1 VENRKMEASWE
12 YVVVLHFWTFQD
24 CSGKEIAQ
32 RFLDTMYRFGS
43 VPDKFGDEDP
53 PRHNFKPSSTGSFL
67 KLWRRRPGQL
77 NMLKLGR
84 MGFQA
89 LLSLS
94 GPMPGLITFA
104 IHDEYFQGTENTAK
118 FLEFSDELYEMFK
131 PVSGEISHKKEWDSK
146 TVVIEPIKVGNKTVN
161 AEAHIAVR
169 PTKGLPGIFWVNY
182 FGPTF
187 VDFYTRAKLEA
198 APCYNKKRFA
208 DGGYRVLT
216 GPSPLDYAKP
226 ETKKMEQDLI
236 EHLGPDTFFDKT
248 LPNRTLRSPFPLPQ
262 NVAAS
267 ATETSP
273 SRSTMSQSL
282 RSCPECGESKTVK
295 TSRDSVNSLIG
306 FKCSTC
312 GARWMVHSSLL

>member
-1 VENRKMEASWE
+1 MEASWE

-24 CSGKEIAQ
+24 CSGKEVAQ
-32 RFLDTMYRFGS
+32 RFLDTMYRFGL

-94 GPMPGLITFA
+94 RPMPGLITFA

-146 TVVIEPIKVGNKTVN
+146 TVVIEPIKVGDKTVN

-236 EHLGPDTFFDKT
+236 EHLGPDTFFDVRPAEQGGWYILHCCNRRSLLGPY
-248 LPNRTLRSPFPLPQ
+248 LPRTQWLRWRHFVEAQVSGPISPASSVSKPKIPTLRHDFLWS
-262 NVAAS
+262 V
-267 ATETSP
+267 
-273 SRSTMSQSL
+273 MS
-282 RSCPECGESKTVK
+282 
-295 TSRDSVNSLIG
+295 
-306 FKCSTC
+306 
-312 GARWMVHSSLL
+312 